1 MESLAI
7 LHAIESQIGREP
19 VSGAGASKTEK
30 NYRQALE
37 GEARTLCERAI
48 ALGLAEDLGLE
59 KTGDVTTL
67 ATVPADATAQA
78 RVELRQPATIAG
90 LEIFQAVMHGLD
102 RELKLA
108 FLCREGDRVAGT
120 PCDIL
125 RITGNARAILTAER
139 LALNLLQRMSAIAT
153 MTGRFVD
160 KARGSGIEILHTRK
174 TTPGLRAFERYAVLV
189 GGGTLHRAG
198 LYDRVLI
205 KENHITMAG
214 SVTEAVRRARLAC
227 PDLIVEVE
235 TRTLAEV
242 EEAVGAGAD
251 IILLDNMKPDRVR
264 EAVALA
270 AGAARLEVSGG
281 INLDNLDSYLIAG
294 IDYISVGALTHSV
307 PAVDMSLI
315 LD

>member
-1 MESLAI
+1 M
-7 LHAIESQIGREP
+7 
-19 VSGAGASKTEK
+19 SGTSTSKTETGPD
-30 NYRQALE
+30 YRQALE

-48 ALGLAEDLGLE
+48 ALGMAEDLGLE
-59 KTGDVTTL
+59 NAGDVTTL
-67 ATVPADATAQA
+67 ATVPPDAGAQA
-78 RVELRQPATIAG
+78 RVELRQPAIIAG
-90 LEIFQAVMHGLD
+90 LEVFQMVMHGLD
-102 RELKLA
+102 RDLKLD
-108 FLCREGDRVAGT
+108 FHCQEGDRVAGT

-125 RITGNARAILTAER
+125 RVTGNARAILTAER

-153 MTGRFVD
+153 MTGRFVE

-214 SVTEAVRRARLAC
+214 SVKESVRLSRLAC

-242 EEAVGAGAD
+242 EEAVEAGAD
-251 IILLDNMKPDRVR
+251 IILLDNMKPEQVR
-264 EAVALA
+264 EAVSLVK
-270 AGAARLEVSGG
+270 GAARLEVSGG
-281 INLDNLDSYLIAG
+281 INLDNLASYLIPG

-307 PAVDMSLI
+307 PAVDMSLT

>member
-1 MESLAI
+1 M
-7 LHAIESQIGREP
+7 
-19 VSGAGASKTEK
+19 
-30 NYRQALE
+30 
-37 GEARTLCERAI
+37 
-48 ALGLAEDLGLE
+48 AEDLGLE
-59 KTGDVTTL
+59 KIGDVTTL
-67 ATVPADATAQA
+67 ATVPEDARAQA
-78 RVELRQPATIAG
+78 RVELRQPAMIAG
-90 LEIFQAVMHGLD
+90 LTIFQSVMQELD
-102 RELKLA
+102 RDLNLD

-125 RITGNARAILTAER
+125 RVTGNARAILTAER

-153 MTGRFVD
+153 MTGRFVE

-189 GGGTLHRAG
+189 GGGSLHRAG

-214 SVTEAVRRARLAC
+214 SVAEAVMRSRKAWPA
-227 PDLIVEVE
+227 LIVEIE

-242 EEAVGAGAD
+242 EEAVEAGAD
-251 IILLDNMKPDRVR
+251 IILLDNMKPDQVR
-264 EAVALA
+264 EAVRLV
-270 AGAARLEVSGG
+270 AGAGRLEVSGG
-281 INLDNLDSYLIAG
+281 INLDNLDSYLIQG